1 MSGRPSAQPLHGTLL
16 FAHGARDPNWAAPFE
31 AVAARL
37 QVLAPGA
44 PVALAYLEF
53 MTPDLA
59 AAGQQL
65 AQRGCEAVTVVPL
78 FLGAGGHVR
87 KDVPE
92 LLEQLRR
99 QHPGVRWRLAPAVGA
114 QPGVIEA
121 MAQAALSLGLSAR
134 QEPTQAP

>member
-1 MSGRPSAQPLHGTLL
+1 MSNQALQGTLL
-16 FAHGARDPNWAAPFE
+16 FAHGARDPGWAAPFE

-37 QVLAPGA
+37 QTLAPAA

-59 AAGQQL
+59 TAGQQL
-65 AQRGCEAVTVVPL
+65 AERGCKTVTVVPL

-87 KDVPE
+87 KDMPE

-99 QHPGVRWRLAPAVGA
+99 HHPGVRWLLAPAVGA

-121 MAQAALSLGLSAR
+121 MAQAALSLGLSA

>member
-1 MSGRPSAQPLHGTLL
+1 MSGAPLHGTLL
-16 FAHGARDPNWAAPFE
+16 FAHGARDPGWAAPFE

-37 QVLAPGA
+37 RSLMPGA

-59 AAGQQL
+59 SAGRTL
-65 AQRGCEAVTVVPL
+65 ADQGCRAVTVVPL

-99 QHPGVRWRLAPAVGA
+99 DHPTVHWHLAPAVGA

-121 MAQAALSLGLSAR
+121 MAQAALSLGLPA
-134 QEPTQAP
+134 QAPHQAP